1 MISTTACELFK
12 KVNKSKNHTKV
23 LIHIVHYKVSEKEP
37 FIGNN
42 ENKEDD
48 WIKSMDWDPLFTD
61 D

>member
-1 MISTTACELFK
+1 
-12 KVNKSKNHTKV
+12 
-23 LIHIVHYKVSEKEP
+23 VHYKVSEKEP
-37 FIGNN
+37 SIGNN